1 MSKQRI
7 GGQVCSDWLIAL
19 VNLCSGCTP
28 SPAHTRQQKVCGVTV
43 ASWGECHTIGH
54 AFLKAVLCKTSP
66 WSQYTV
72 ESKQREKERG
82 KNWGGLERPLHKN
95 KAG

>member
-7 GGQVCSDWLIAL
+7 GGQVCSDWPIAL

-66 WSQYTV
+66 WRASN
-72 ESKQREKERG
+72 ERKKEEKT
-82 KNWGGLERPLHKN
+82 GGGTGTSS
-95 KAG
+95 A